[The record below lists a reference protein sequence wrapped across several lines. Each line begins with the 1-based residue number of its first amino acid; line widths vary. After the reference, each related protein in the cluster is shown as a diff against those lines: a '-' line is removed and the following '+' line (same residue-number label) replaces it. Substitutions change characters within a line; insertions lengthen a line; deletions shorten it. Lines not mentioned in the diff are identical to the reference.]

1 MRMIN
6 KNNIIIMHTQL
17 KYKAVMV
24 TDRERKLIRTEN
36 ICKLYNDGRTAI
48 NYRNVEEGQSILAA
62 EVGEAMHQMKH
73 PRTRQC

>member
-1 MRMIN
+1 
-6 KNNIIIMHTQL
+6 MHTQL

-24 TDRERKLIRTEN
+24 TDRERKLIRTEY
-36 ICKLYNDGRTAI
+36 ICELYNDGRTAI

-62 EVGEAMHQMKH
+62 EVGEVMHQMKH